1 MKKLF
6 IITLVVIGMFACAE
20 HRNTKDGALP
30 GKFSVSSYKQV
41 HFSQGNL
48 QYQAS
53 TNTWRFA
60 ENQWDIIG
68 EGNAN
73 ISPTYMGW
81 IDLFGWGTGN
91 NPTNSSTENNDYV
104 SFVEWGEKIACN
116 SNGDNIQWR
125 TLSGDEWR
133 YLFCGRKNAEN
144 LFGFGR
150 VNGVCGLIV
159 LPDDWETPIGLMFY
173 PSLLK
178 GLSRN
183 MFRNS
188 FSNPS
193 EINYSHNTYS
203 VDDWKKMEHA
213 GAVFLPAAGE
223 RYNIYV
229 KLYDDNYPMGCYWSS
244 SRSQNLSYWDSGSL
258 DFFSKSFYPD
268 SYGHRCLG
276 LSVRL
281 VCDLQD

>member
-1 MKKLF
+1 
-6 IITLVVIGMFACAE
+6 MFACAE

-81 IDLFGWGTGN
+81 IDLFGWGTGK
-91 NPTNSSTENNDYV
+91 NPTRTSTDNDDYLP
-104 SFVEWGEKIACN
+104 FVDWGENVICN
-116 SNGDNIQWR
+116 SNRNNIQWR
-125 TLSGDEWR
+125 TLSNDEWR
-133 YLFCGRKNAEN
+133 YLFCEREN
-144 LFGFGR
+144 SMYLFGFGR
-150 VNGVCGLIV
+150 INGVCGLII
-159 LPDDWETPIGLMFY
+159 LPDDWETPAGLVLY
-173 PSLLK
+173 PSILK
-178 GLSRN
+178 GLSYN
-183 MFRNS
+183 IYGHFE
-188 FSNPS
+188 NPS

-203 VDDWKKMEHA
+203 VDDWKKMECA
-213 GAVFLPAAGE
+213 GAVFLPAAGG
-223 RYNIYV
+223 RFNKYV
-229 KLYDDNYPMGCYWSS
+229 KLQDDNYPMGSYWSS
-244 SRSQNLSYWDSGSL
+244 SISRNLSYWDSGSL